1 MGRYRKNERRGG
13 ARDDSE
19 IYISY
24 SRNRLLEM
32 IICREARMGVSYRHD
47 FVYRFKAHE
56 SLPFLWR
63 KFKRNIREHIDGW
76 QQELPLF

>member
-32 IICREARMGVSYRHD
+32 IICREAGMGVSYRHD
-47 FVYRFKAHE
+47 FVCRFKAHK